1 MMNHSYTTSSVMCI
15 GLVLTLL
22 MAIGATTTTT
32 TVGTPMKPMANVP
45 PIKKSTLRTCK
56 QGTSQGLPH
65 LFIEKNSSKA
75 TTVALYYVSFQPS
88 RTGINIDQEEEQ
100 RNKLHENYP
109 DKKKEKK

>member
-1 MMNHSYTTSSVMCI
+1 MNHSYTTLSVMCI

-22 MAIGATTTTT
+22 MTIGATTTTT
-32 TVGTPMKPMANVP
+32 TVGTPMKPMPSVP
-45 PIKKSTLRTCK
+45 PIKKSALHTCK
-56 QGTSQGLPH
+56 QGTSQGPH

-75 TTVALYYVSFQPS
+75 ITTTVTLYYVSFQPS
-88 RTGINIDQEEEQ
+88 RTGINIDREEEQ